1 MTRRR
6 SRALLRGPLE
16 PVRDPPA
23 CGLCR
28 EPCLYGGVAGPE
40 GMPLHA
46 SCWTLVARGLRA
58 AGGTVRGLN
67 EAMAATG
74 GLTGFAA

>member
-28 EPCLYGGVAGPE
+28 EPCRYGGVEGHDETAGW
-40 GMPLHA
+40 LFHA
-46 SCWTLVARGLRA
+46 SCWALVSQALRA
-58 AGGTVRGLN
+58 VRALGAGLAAACAGGS
-67 EAMAATG
+67 
-74 GLTGFAA
+74 